1 MDLSRLAMALLLLL
15 AVSLFSISAEEST
28 ASTPVDG
35 KAVFLANCASCHGTD
50 GNAGPAPD
58 LVTGSLQI
66 RYSSDQLTNYLKKN
80 MPKGNPGSLSD
91 EEYRAIAS
99 FLLDLNVAEANKPQT
114 PPPEKT
120 DDITV
125 LVDGKKLS
133 FPEPPRNIKGTVLVP
148 LREIFEALGA
158 KVSWDGKTKTVKA
171 TKQSITVTLTIGKSV
186 ATVNKKS
193 VKLSQP
199 AQLINGKTFV
209 PLRFVSESLGAKVE
223 WDGSTQTVTVT
234 SR

>member
-1 MDLSRLAMALLLLL
+1 MDLFRLALALLILL
-15 AVSLFSISAEEST
+15 AVSLFSFSAEESN

-66 RYSSDQLTNYLKKN
+66 RYTTDQLTNYLKKN
-80 MPKGNPGSLSD
+80 MPKSNPGSLSD

-171 TKQSITVTLTIGKSV
+171 TKQNITVTLTIGKSV